1 MKNKNWFTFVEL
13 IVVVTILTIL
23 STIGFI
29 SYSGY
34 ISKSRD
40 ASRISQIITIYKAME
55 SYRTKWFLPLP
66 TDNVVVYAS
75 WAIVW
80 YQWYA
85 SEDILNKIWY
95 QDEWI
100 DPKDN
105 KYFTYYL
112 TKDLRNAELMTFLE
126 EESLSYGIVKQANAL
141 DYTLR
146 IPKVVWNKLGVLTE
160 SWSKL
165 PIQEVISLKSTWL
178 DIVTTTWSYT
188 AYISDDYYISWTGSN
203 LAFLKDGAG
212 KSCKDLLSK
221 DSGKKWFDG
230 VYYINP
236 TWTWSFQVY
245 CDMTTDDGGWTLVA
259 NIQST
264 DTTITSSLYNTWL
277 GIPNL
282 NDISTWNWIISAGL
296 YDSIWQ
302 TIRINMWTV
311 RDYFKPVAWS
321 NLKSMVMTY
330 NKHTWS
336 SSANWVFITPPYV
349 AGTTH
354 LWWSARYW
362 PRDNVPWDIRERLSY
377 WGWISNYSWCCY
389 ESISSGVSEWHKKF
403 SMWLR

>member
-1 MKNKNWFTFVEL
+1 MKNKQWFTFVEL

-40 ASRISQIITIYKAME
+40 ASRVSQVITIYKAME

-66 TDNVVVYAS
+66 TDNVIVYAS

-126 EESLSYGIVKQANAL
+126 EEESLSYGLVNQANAL

-146 IPKVVWNKLGVLTE
+146 IPKVVWGKLWVLTE

-188 AYISDDYYISWTGSN
+188 AYISDDYKISWTGSN

-212 KSCKDLLSK
+212 KSCKDILSK
-221 DSGKKWFDG
+221 DSGKKWYDG

-259 NIQST
+259 YNNTWTINAKVMVSYVNSDKIANK
-264 DTTITSSLYNTWL
+264 DTLNTMSSINPENFSISQNTNDVMLISNSYSISPIVENWNWNWNYNFIDCSWRLGHTSRTAGCDWHEWNDSYNT
-277 GIPNL
+277 
-282 NDISTWNWIISAGL
+282 
-296 YDSIWQ
+296 YDKFNIA
-302 TIRINMWTV
+302 IYPI
-311 RDYFKPVAWS
+311 A
-321 NLKSMVMTY
+321 MT
-330 NKHTWS
+330 
-336 SSANWVFITPPYV
+336 AI
-349 AGTTH
+349 
-354 LWWSARYW
+354 
-362 PRDNVPWDIRERLSY
+362 VP
-377 WGWISNYSWCCY
+377 NYSTELCRAWKWNC
-389 ESISSGVSEWHKKF
+389 KF
-403 SMWLR
+403 EFYLR